1 MIEGVTFDW
10 WNTVARTSP
19 EQDQALRA
27 LRIERM
33 RPVLAGPSSA
43 RTIGDQE
50 LFSAYD
56 RQTELLADA
65 WARNVDLSPAE
76 QIAAFLRFAGIDGH
90 AASAAGPLAE
100 AFGGALLQI
109 PPSLFPHVIESLE
122 WMQREGYAVGLVSNT
137 GRTWGRYL
145 RRLQDR
151 LGIGKYFGVR
161 VFSDEVGLRKPD
173 PRIFEAALSG
183 LGLPRD
189 RVVHVGD
196 EVMAD
201 IAGAKATGMRAVW
214 FNTGFWRDAKT
225 DRADAEIRDLAE
237 LPGILR
243 RWRA

>member
-10 WNTVARTSP
+10 WNTLAVTTP
-19 EQDQALRA
+19 EQDGSLRG
-27 LRIERM
+27 LRISRL
-33 RPVLAGPSSA
+33 RPVLERLSPRAAISEE
-43 RTIGDQE
+43 R
-50 LFSAYD
+50 LFAAYD
-56 RQTELLADA
+56 EQTKLLADT
-65 WARNVDLSPAE
+65 WARKLDVNAEE
-76 QIAAFLRFAGIDGH
+76 QITAFLRLAGLDGQ
-90 AASAAGPLAE
+90 GPSISDAVAE
-100 AFGGALLQI
+100 AFGGALLEI
-109 PPSLFPHVIESLE
+109 PPSLSPNVGATLE
-122 WMQREGYAVGLVSNT
+122 RLKEEGYAIGLVSNT

>member
-56 RQTELLADA
+56 RQTEQLADA
-65 WARNVDLSPAE
+65 WARNVDLSPNE
-76 QIAAFLRFAGIDGH
+76 QIAAFLRFAGLDGH
-90 AASAAGPLAE
+90 GASAAGPPAE

-122 WMQREGYAVGLVSNT
+122 WLQREGYAVGLVSNT

-145 RRLQDR
+145 RRVQDD
-151 LGIGKYFGVR
+151 LGIGKYFDAR
-161 VFSDEVGLRKPD
+161 VFSDELGVRKPD
-173 PRIFEAALSG
+173 RRIFEAAIAD
-183 LGLPRD
+183 LGLPPD

-196 EVMAD
+196 DVAAD
-201 IAGAKATGMRAVW
+201 VAGAKESGMRAVW
-214 FNTGFWRDAKT
+214 FNTGFWKGVTT
-225 DRADAEIRDLAE
+225 DRADAEIADHADLPA
-237 LPGILR
+237 LLR